1 MLMKK
6 SEKGK
11 NRVLD
16 RIKTEHDNFTPAQ
29 KAIAEYILHNPESLL
44 FMSIN
49 ELAEATKVSMA
60 SIVRFCNV
68 LGFDGYTQFSKEI
81 QEMLQG
87 QLSTSGRFRIAQSN
101 RAVSENRKLSTWG
114 DSAFSRILG
123 HEIENLNRLA
133 ENVRVEDFNA
143 LAKMILEAD
152 RIITLGC
159 MASASLAGHMG
170 RMLCKVFHEVDVVDN
185 EGVLNAA
192 KFLRLTPES
201 VVFVIAFPRY
211 PAATVRMGKAAADMA
226 CRVVSLTDS
235 HLSPSSGLGELTFHI
250 PVGIPSFVDAYAAPL
265 TFINALCTEVAEVN
279 SERATESLNA
289 FDALASKG
297 KIFYKQTWR
306 GRPRNSE

>member
-1 MLMKK
+1 MKK
-6 SEKGK
+6 SLK
-11 NRVLD
+11 NNTRVLD
-16 RIKTEHDNFTPAQ
+16 RIKTEHDHFTPAQ

-87 QLSTSGRFRIAQSN
+87 QLSTSGRFHIARSN
-101 RAVSENRKLSTWG
+101 RSLPENRELNAWG

-133 ENVRVEDFNA
+133 ENVRIEDFNA
-143 LAKMILEAD
+143 LAKMILDAD
-152 RIITLGC
+152 RIIALGC

-170 RMLCKVFHEVDVVDN
+170 RMLCKVIPEVDVVDT

-192 KFLRLTPES
+192 KFLRLTPRS

-211 PAATVRMGKAAADMA
+211 PSATVRMGKAAAETE
-226 CRVVSLTDS
+226 CNVVSLTDS
-235 HLSPSSGLGELTFHI
+235 HLSPVSGLGELTFHI

-265 TFINALCTEVAEVN
+265 TFINALCTEVAEMN
-279 SERATESLNA
+279 SARATE
-289 FDALASKG
+289 ALKAYDRMASKG
-297 KIFYKQTWR
+297 KIFHKQIWR
-306 GRPRNSE
+306 GRPRKSE